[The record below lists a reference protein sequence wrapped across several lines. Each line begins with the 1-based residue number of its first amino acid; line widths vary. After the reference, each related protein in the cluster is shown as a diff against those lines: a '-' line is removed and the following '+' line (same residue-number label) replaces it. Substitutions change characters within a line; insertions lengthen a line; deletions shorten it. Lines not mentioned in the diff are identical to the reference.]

1 MMLAGLDG
9 QPVDI
14 YKYYDEGALDT
25 YNLIASIGSFVLAL
39 GVLLTL
45 GNAAYSARRGVAVGA
60 DPWRGSTLEWFA
72 LSPPPPHNFDVIPD
86 VRGTEPLR
94 DIRDAVRHR
103 TETWRPPRVE
113 RPPAAQPAESFE
125 DARGGPPV
133 A

>member
-1 MMLAGLDG
+1 
-9 QPVDI
+9 
-14 YKYYDEGALDT
+14 
-25 YNLIASIGSFVLAL
+25 VLAL

-103 TETWRPPRVE
+103 TETWRPPPVE
-113 RPPAAQPAESFE
+113 RLPAAQPAESSE